1 LISSIFIIIDNYRTI
16 VNSKIKGSK
25 LPATHICV
33 EVAGFI
39 AKPTDT
45 GSWPMISVKELNGQ
59 LCKLI
64 GKYED
69 GGKKV
74 IYAEVLEHARQVVGR
89 YEKIRPASS
98 LTE

>member
-1 LISSIFIIIDNYRTI
+1 
-16 VNSKIKGSK
+16 
-25 LPATHICV
+25 
-33 EVAGFI
+33 
-39 AKPTDT
+39 
-45 GSWPMISVKELNGQ
+45 MISVKELNGQ